1 MEFLRADYGSGSEE
15 EGEVEEVKKGNSE
28 QFEQDPIVGYS
39 KGDRVIYMNSE
50 ECIVIEKHMVL
61 LALFTSCSDFT
72 YINIYV

>member
-15 EGEVEEVKKGNSE
+15 EEEEVEEVKGNSE
-28 QFEQDPIVGYS
+28 QFQQDATVDYS

-61 LALFTSCSDFT
+61 YFLFPSCIDFT
-72 YINIYV
+72 CVNIYA